1 MRLLMLPCLPAMLT
15 AFVAHPASSDV
26 LIGIDKASQ
35 RMVVSVNGQPRY
47 TWPVSTGAAGYDTP
61 SGSFRP
67 LRMARTHFSREWDN
81 APMPYAIFFTPDG
94 HAIHGTNHGRQLG
107 RPASHGCVR
116 LAPRHAAALF
126 ALVQVEGVASTQVV
140 VEGPDESTLAYRG
153 SGPGVNPLEVLQRSA
168 PARSKWRVEPAA
180 LSGQTTPPLPI
191 SPAGP
196 SRTASGAFGSDVPAL
211 SAGQGGVGTPEAAA
225 SSINKDAVLSRLM
238 SDGTRASKP
247 ICSGC

>member
-1 MRLLMLPCLPAMLT
+1 MRLLMLPCLAAMLS
-15 AFVAHPASSDV
+15 AAVPPPASSEV

-47 TWPVSTGAAGYDTP
+47 TWPVSTGAASYDTP

-116 LAPRHAAALF
+116 LAPRHAATLF

-140 VEGPDESTLAYRG
+140 VEGSDEPTLAHRG
-153 SGPGVNPLEVLQRSA
+153 SGPGVNPLEALQRSA
-168 PARSKWRVEPAA
+168 AARTKWRVEPAA
-180 LSGQTTPPLPI
+180 LSGPTTPLPI
-191 SPAGP
+191 SSVGP
-196 SRTASGAFGSDVPAL
+196 SRTASGTFGSVVPAL
-211 SAGQGGVGTPEAAA
+211 STGRAGVGMPEAAA
-225 SSINKDAVLSRLM
+225 PPTDKDAVLSRLT
-238 SDGTRASKP
+238 SEGTRASKP